1 MGELCEVGRHEGRPA
16 VSALLRE
23 VLDIPVQAGAED
35 YVLRLTDSIEPAAV
49 AATVDEYVVTPALI
63 EAFDAALGLVAEAL
77 TSGVSRGAFL
87 AGSFGSG
94 KSHFM
99 AVLHALLRHNPAA
112 RAKAELQAVVARH
125 DDVLLDKNVLPLAFH
140 LIGAESLEQALFS
153 GYIRQI
159 HQLHPEAVLPALHQ
173 SDGILADAE
182 RQRARDG
189 DERFFAGL
197 NGGAAGTSIAD
208 PWSRLIG
215 EGSWTAE
222 SYAAGRAAEA
232 GSEPRQR
239 LVTALVAHYFSS
251 YTQQASY
258 VDLDTGL
265 AAIATHAKGLGYDAV
280 VLFLDEL
287 VLWLAF
293 SVQDREFFRRESQ
306 KLTKLVETGTG
317 ARAIPLISFV
327 ARQMDLRRWFADAG
341 ASGAEQEALDR
352 AFRHQESRFGTLVLG
367 DDNLP
372 YVANRRLLRRRADNP
387 QADQLLAE
395 AFSRLDRRSDI
406 WDVLLD
412 GVNSDEHHR
421 GADEAAFRLTYP
433 FSPALVSTLR
443 SLASVMQRER
453 TALKV
458 MQQMLVSRR
467 DILTVDD
474 IIPVGDSF
482 DYIVQGRDALDPQAA
497 ALFRSATTLY
507 REKLRPILLTAHN
520 LTEDDTAGPP
530 DGLPPGFRA
539 DDRLAK
545 TLLLS
550 AVAPKVP
557 ALKELTAARL
567 ASLNHGSIK
576 SPLPGSEAGIV
587 LAKVREWSR
596 RVPEIHVGGDP
607 RNPVIR
613 VQLSDVD
620 YQSVVEN
627 AKGEDNAGRR
637 RELIKDLVRDALG
650 ITARDADVFGAYAH
664 PVIWRGSRR
673 AVDAV
678 FGNVRDAGWLNEDHF
693 RARPGTWR
701 FVIDYPF
708 DEAGHSAAEDLARL
722 DRLIEGGLKSRTI
735 VWLPKFLS
743 EERMGEVRRLVILEW
758 LLSGTGERWT
768 RHADHLS
775 EVDRAQAR
783 AILESQRTG
792 LREALRRAMQEC
804 YGAAAPSPGTLA
816 DDAAHDRVLVS
827 LDRGFS
833 PAAPVGADLAAA
845 FGNLVDQAFTAT
857 YPGHPRFEP
866 ADVEV
871 TVRDLAAVYSHVER
885 AVADAGGRVKL
896 EGDITAVR
904 RVANALQVGM
914 AGETHFLFGD
924 DRFGPWG
931 AEFERAAARDGLQPQ
946 DTVTVGQI
954 RGWIDVMRPELGL
967 RDEVADLVVLAWA
980 ALRQRAWY
988 QHGASIPAPRP
999 GTTRPDMELR
1009 PEPLP
1014 APADWQVATSRAA
1027 PLFGIRVNPYL
1038 TAAGVAEF
1046 TENLGAH
1053 LETVADPATALVSR
1067 LELAYRNL
1075 SLLADRPGRLA
1086 TARAAADLVEAL
1098 RRAGS
1103 RVHLVET
1110 LARATLPATE
1120 TAVANSLSRAAVVT
1134 AAVDA
1139 FRWERLAPLRGA
1151 EERTDERGRAAAS
1164 TLKALRAAVAADEF
1178 ATRLGPA
1185 LTATD
1190 DAIFDWLAIGQP
1202 VEPVQPPRPLQPDDV
1217 ALALPKPTA
1226 GADGQATRAKG
1237 APASDVLG
1245 PLAAFLDEHRDEQ
1258 VVVEWRVQ
1266 E

>member
-1 MGELCEVGRHEGRPA
+1 
-16 VSALLRE
+16 
-23 VLDIPVQAGAED
+23 
-35 YVLRLTDSIEPAAV
+35 
-49 AATVDEYVVTPALI
+49 
-63 EAFDAALGLVAEAL
+63 
-77 TSGVSRGAFL
+77 
-87 AGSFGSG
+87 
-94 KSHFM
+94 
-99 AVLHALLRHNPAA
+99 
-112 RAKAELQAVVARH
+112 
-125 DDVLLDKNVLPLAFH
+125 
-140 LIGAESLEQALFS
+140 LFS

-159 HQLHPEAVLPALHQ
+159 RRLRPGAVLPALHQ

-182 RQRARDG
+182 RLRARDG

-197 NGGAAGTSIAD
+197 NGGAAGGGGTDA
-208 PWSRLIG
+208 WSRLIG

-222 SYAAGRAAEA
+222 SYAAARAAEP
-232 GSEPRQR
+232 GTEPRQL
-239 LVTALVAHYFSS
+239 LVTALVEHYFSA

-265 AAIATHAKGLGYDAV
+265 AAIATHAKSLGYDAV

-317 ARAIPLISFV
+317 TRVIPLISFV

-387 QADQLLAE
+387 QADQVLSD

-412 GVNSDEHHR
+412 GVNTDDRHR

-458 MQQMLVSRR
+458 MQHMLVDRR
-467 DILTVDD
+467 DTLTVDD
-474 IIPVGDSF
+474 IVPVGDSF
-482 DYIVQGRDALDPQAA
+482 DYIVEGKDALDPQAA
-497 ALFRSATTLY
+497 ALFRSGTALY
-507 REKLRPILLTAHN
+507 RDKLRPILLAAHN
-520 LTEDDTAGPP
+520 LTDSDAAGDPA
-530 DGLPPGFRA
+530 GLPAGFRA

-587 LAKVREWSR
+587 LAKLRDWNR
-596 RVPEIHVGGDP
+596 HVPEIHISGDP

-627 AKGEDNAGRR
+627 ARGEDNEGRR

-650 ITARDADVFGAYAH
+650 ITARDSDVFGAFTH
-664 PVIWRGSRR
+664 PLVWRGSRR
-673 AVDAV
+673 SVDLV
-678 FGNVRDAGWLNEDHF
+678 FGNVRDASWLTEDHF

-701 FVIDYPF
+701 VVIDHPF
-708 DEAGHSAAEDLARL
+708 DEAGHSAAEDLARV
-722 DRLIEGGLKSRTI
+722 DRMIEGGLKSQTI
-735 VWLPKFLS
+735 VWLPRFLS
-743 EERMGEVRRLVILEW
+743 EERMGDVRRLVILDW

-768 RHADHLS
+768 ANADHLS

-792 LREALRRAMQEC
+792 LREGLRRAVQEC
-804 YGAAAPSPGTLA
+804 YGAAAPTPGTLA
-816 DDAAHDRVLVS
+816 QDTAHDRVLIS
-827 LDRGFS
+827 LDSSFS

-845 FGNLVDQAFTAT
+845 FVNLVDQAFTAT

-871 TVRDLAAVYSHVER
+871 TVRDLAAVYAHVER
-885 AVADAGGRVKL
+885 AVADQDGRVKL
-896 EGDITAVR
+896 EGDIAAVR
-904 RVANALQVGM
+904 RVANALQVGT

-931 AEFERAAARDGLQPQ
+931 TEFERAAARDGLQLQ
-946 DTVTVGQI
+946 DTVTVGRI
-954 RGWIDVMRPELGL
+954 RGWIDAMRPKLGL
-967 RDEVADLVVLAWA
+967 REEVADLVVLAWA

-1014 APADWQVATSRAA
+1014 SPPDWQTATSRAES
-1027 PLFGIRVNPYL
+1027 LFGIRVNPYL

-1046 TENLGAH
+1046 TESLRSH
-1053 LETVADPATALVSR
+1053 VDTLADPAGVLVAR
-1067 LELAYRNL
+1067 VEKAYRHL
-1075 SLLADRPGRLA
+1075 GLATDRPGRLA
-1086 TARAAADLVEAL
+1086 TARAGAAVVEAL

-1103 RVHLVET
+1103 RVQLVEA
-1110 LARATLPATE
+1110 LARAVLPATE
-1120 TAVANSLSRAAVVT
+1120 TAVANSLSRAGLVA

-1139 FRWERLAPLRGA
+1139 FRWERLQPLRAA
-1151 EERTDERGRAAAS
+1151 EGQPDERGRAASRALK
-1164 TLKALRAAVAADEF
+1164 TLREAVSADEF

-1185 LTATD
+1185 LTTAD
-1190 DAIFDWLAIGQP
+1190 NAIFDWLEAGQP
-1202 VEPVQPPRPLQPDDV
+1202 KPLPQGGTGGVRTP
-1217 ALALPKPTA
+1217 LS
-1226 GADGQATRAKG
+1226 GNSGRATRAKG
-1237 APASDVLG
+1237 SSSTEVL
-1245 PLAAFLDEHRDEQ
+1245 ARVEAFLAEHHDEQ
-1258 VVVEWRVQ
+1258 VVVEWRV
-1266 E
+1266 EE

>member
-1 MGELCEVGRHEGRPA
+1 
-16 VSALLRE
+16 VSALLRD
-23 VLDIPVQAGAED
+23 VLDIPERAGAED
-35 YVLRLTDSIEPAAV
+35 YVLRLTDSIEGAAV
-49 AATVDEYVVTPALI
+49 ARTLDEYVVTPALA
-63 EAFDAALGLVAEAL
+63 EAFDTALGLVAEAM

-87 AGSFGSG
+87 TGSFGSG

-112 RAKAELQAVVARH
+112 RAKAELQSVVARH
-125 DDVLLDKNVLPLAFH
+125 DDVLLDKQVLPLAFH
-140 LIGAESLEQALFS
+140 LLGAESLEQAVFD
-153 GYIRQI
+153 GYLRQI
-159 HQLHPEAVLPALHQ
+159 GQLHPGALLPAVHH

-197 NGGAAGTSIAD
+197 NGGDGGSD
-208 PWSRLIG
+208 PWSRLLG
-215 EGSWTAE
+215 AGTWTAE
-222 SYAAGRAAEA
+222 SYAAARAAA
-232 GSEPRQR
+232 PGSETRQR
-239 LVTALVAHYFSS
+239 LVTALVESYFTA
-251 YTQQASY
+251 YTQQAGY

-265 AAIATHAKGLGYDAV
+265 AAISQHAKGLGYDAV

-306 KLTKLVETGTG
+306 KLTKLVESATG
-317 ARAIPLISFV
+317 ARAIPMVSFV

-352 AFRHQESRFGTLVLG
+352 AFRHQEGRFGKLVLG

-387 QADQLLAE
+387 QAEQVISD

-412 GVNSDEHHR
+412 GINTDEAHR

-458 MQQMLVSRR
+458 MQQMLVDRR
-467 DILTVDD
+467 SVLTVDD
-474 IIPVGDSF
+474 IVPVGDSF
-482 DYIVQGRDALDPQAA
+482 DYIVQGTQALDPQAA
-497 ALFRSATTLY
+497 ALFRSAAALY

-520 LTEDDTAGPP
+520 LSEEDAADPGRTP
-530 DGLPPGFRA
+530 DGFLA

-557 ALKELTAARL
+557 ALKELTASRL

-587 LAKVREWSR
+587 LAKVRDWSR
-596 RVPEIHVGGDP
+596 RVPEIHVGADP

-620 YQSVVEN
+620 YESVVEN
-627 AKGEDNAGRR
+627 AKGEDNDGRR
-637 RELIKDLVRDALG
+637 RELIKELVRDALG
-650 ITARDADVFGAYAH
+650 VTGSDADVFGAYAH
-664 PVIWRGSRR
+664 SVVWRGSRR
-673 AVDAV
+673 SVDLV
-678 FGNVRDAGWLNEDHF
+678 FGNVRDASWLTEDHF

-701 FVIDYPF
+701 VIVDHPF
-708 DEAGHSAAEDLARL
+708 DEAGHSAAEDLGRV
-722 DRLIEGGLKSRTI
+722 DRMAESGFKSRTI
-735 VWLPKFLS
+735 VWLPQFLS
-743 EERMGEVRRLVILEW
+743 EDRMRDVRRLVILEW
-758 LLSGTGERWT
+758 LLSGTGERWKT
-768 RHADHLS
+768 HADHLS

-792 LREALRRAMQEC
+792 LREALRRAVQEC

-816 DDAAHDRVLVS
+816 EDAAHDRVLVS
-827 LDRGFS
+827 LDPAFS
-833 PAAPVGADLAAA
+833 PARPVGADLAAA
-845 FGNLVDQAFTAT
+845 FGNLIDQAFSAT

-866 ADVEV
+866 PDTEV
-871 TVRDLAAVYSHVER
+871 TVRDLAGVHAHVER
-885 AVADAGGRVKL
+885 AVADRDGRVRL
-896 EGDITAVR
+896 EGDIAAVR
-904 RVANALQVGM
+904 RVANALQVGT

-924 DRFGPWG
+924 DRFPWG

-946 DTVTVGQI
+946 EAVSVGRV
-954 RGWIDVMRPELGL
+954 RGWIDAIRPEIGL
-967 RDEVADLVVLAWA
+967 REEVADLIVLAWA

-988 QHGASIPAPRP
+988 HHGASIPVPRP
-999 GTTRPDMELR
+999 GAARPEMELR

-1014 APADWQVATSRAA
+1014 APGDWQTATSRAET
-1027 PLFGIRVNPYL
+1027 LFGIRVNPYL

-1046 TENLGAH
+1046 TEKIRAYVDGL
-1053 LETVADPATALVSR
+1053 ADAAGALVPR
-1067 LELAYRNL
+1067 IELAYRHL
-1075 SLLADRPGRLA
+1075 GLADQGPGRLA
-1086 TARAAADLVEAL
+1086 TARAGASLVDSL
-1098 RRAGS
+1098 RRAGN

-1110 LARATLPATE
+1110 LARADLPATE
-1120 TAVANSLSRAAVVT
+1120 SSMATSLSQAVVV
-1134 AAVDA
+1134 ARAVDT
-1139 FRWERLAPLRGA
+1139 FRWDRLSPLREA
-1151 EERTDERGRAAAS
+1151 EPRDDERGRPAAA
-1164 TLKALRAAVAADEF
+1164 TLKALRDAVAADELV
-1178 ATRLGPA
+1178 TRLSQA
-1185 LTATD
+1185 LSTAENEV
-1190 DAIFDWLAIGQP
+1190 FEWLAAGQPKVP
-1202 VEPVQPPRPLQPDDV
+1202 VEPRPQRPDDV
-1217 ALALPKPTA
+1217 PLHLPGRRPGGGGTRERGKPDDAVLEALTE
-1226 GADGQATRAKG
+1226 
-1237 APASDVLG
+1237 
-1245 PLAAFLDEHRDEQ
+1245 FLHEHRDER
-1258 VVVEWRVQ
+1258 VVVEWRV
-1266 E
+1266 EE

>member
-1 MGELCEVGRHEGRPA
+1 
-16 VSALLRE
+16 
-23 VLDIPVQAGAED
+23 VQSYFGA
-35 YVLRLTDSIEPAAV
+35 
-49 AATVDEYVVTPALI
+49 
-63 EAFDAALGLVAEAL
+63 
-77 TSGVSRGAFL
+77 
-87 AGSFGSG
+87 
-94 KSHFM
+94 
-99 AVLHALLRHNPAA
+99 
-112 RAKAELQAVVARH
+112 
-125 DDVLLDKNVLPLAFH
+125 
-140 LIGAESLEQALFS
+140 
-153 GYIRQI
+153 
-159 HQLHPEAVLPALHQ
+159 
-173 SDGILADAE
+173 
-182 RQRARDG
+182 
-189 DERFFAGL
+189 
-197 NGGAAGTSIAD
+197 
-208 PWSRLIG
+208 
-215 EGSWTAE
+215 
-222 SYAAGRAAEA
+222 
-232 GSEPRQR
+232 
-239 LVTALVAHYFSS
+239 

-265 AAIATHAKGLGYDAV
+265 AAIAAHARGLGYDAV

-306 KLTKLVETGTG
+306 KLTKLVETGAG
-317 ARAIPLISFV
+317 ARAIPLVSFV

-372 YVANRRLLRRRADNP
+372 YVANQRLLRRRADNP
-387 QADQLLAE
+387 QADQVLAD

-412 GVNSDEHHR
+412 GVNTDDRHR

-467 DILTVDD
+467 NTLTVDD
-474 IIPVGDSF
+474 IVPVGDSF

-497 ALFRSATTLY
+497 ALFRSATALY
-507 REKLRPILLTAHN
+507 REKLRPILLAAHN
-520 LTEDDTAGPP
+520 LTESDAAADPET
-530 DGLPPGFRA
+530 LPPGFRA

-557 ALKELTAARL
+557 ALKELTASRL
-567 ASLNHGSIK
+567 ASLNHGSIR
-576 SPLPGSEAGIV
+576 SPLPGSESGIV

-627 AKGEDNAGRR
+627 ARGEDNDGRR

-650 ITARDADVFGAYAH
+650 ITAQDADVFGAY
-664 PVIWRGSRR
+664 PQQVTWRGSRR
-673 AVDAV
+673 AVDVV
-678 FGNVRDAGWLNEDHF
+678 FGNVRDAGWLTEDHF

-701 FVIDYPF
+701 VVIDYPF
-708 DEAGHSAAEDLARL
+708 DEPGHSTAEDLGRV
-722 DRLIEGGLKSRTI
+722 DRMTEGGLKSRTI
-735 VWLPKFLS
+735 VWLPRFLS
-743 EERMGEVRRLVILEW
+743 EDRMGDVRRLVILDW

-768 RHADHLS
+768 THADHLS

-792 LREALRRAMQEC
+792 LREALRRAIQEC
-804 YGAAAPSPGTLA
+804 YGAAAPTPGTLA
-816 DDAAHDRVLVS
+816 DDGDDERVLIS
-827 LDRGFS
+827 LDSSFS
-833 PAAPVGADLAAA
+833 PARPVGADLAGA

-871 TVRDLAAVYSHVER
+871 TVRDLAAVYAHVER
-885 AVADAGGRVKL
+885 AAADRDGRVRL
-896 EGDITAVR
+896 EGDIAAVR

-931 AEFERAAARDGLQPQ
+931 TEFERAAARDGLQPQ
-946 DTVTVGQI
+946 DTVSVAQI
-954 RGWIDVMRPELGL
+954 RGWIDAMRPELGL

-988 QHGASIPAPRP
+988 HHGPIPAPRP
-999 GTTRPDMELR
+999 GATRPDMELR

-1014 APADWQVATSRAA
+1014 APGDWRAGISRAET
-1027 PLFGIRVNPYL
+1027 LFGIHVNPYL

-1046 TENLGAH
+1046 TESLRQH
-1053 LETVADPATALVSR
+1053 VDVVADPAAVLVAR
-1067 LELAYRNL
+1067 VELAYRQL
-1075 SLLADRPGRLA
+1075 GLPSDRPGRLP
-1086 TARAAADLVEAL
+1086 TARAGAALVEAL
-1098 RRAGS
+1098 RRASS

-1110 LARATLPATE
+1110 LARAALPATE
-1120 TAVANSLSRAAVVT
+1120 TAVANSLSRAGPVA
-1134 AAVDA
+1134 AAVDR
-1139 FRWERLAPLRGA
+1139 FRWERLAPLRAA
-1151 EERTDERGRAAAS
+1151 ENRADERGRAAAG
-1164 TLKALRAAVAADEF
+1164 TLKALREAVVADEF

-1185 LTATD
+1185 LTTAD

-1202 VEPVQPPRPLQPDDV
+1202 EETDDSPQQLRPDDV
-1217 ALALPKPTA
+1217 DIRVPKQLPGA
-1226 GADGQATRAKG
+1226 GGRATRPKG
-1237 APASDVLG
+1237 MPSADVLAQ
-1245 PLAAFLDEHRDEQ
+1245 LAAFLDAHHDEQ
-1258 VVVEWRVQ
+1258 VIVEWRV
-1266 E
+1266 EG